1 LPFKNKNNN
10 KNKMNEKTA
19 MISPKLMMTCQDTI
33 LELIQNCLT
42 ERSLSKKREMLYH
55 INSLLVRPDQL
66 KIPSTQSHQLT
77 TDYINMALHII
88 EGKVF

>member
-1 LPFKNKNNN
+1 
-10 KNKMNEKTA
+10 
-19 MISPKLMMTCQDTI
+19 
-33 LELIQNCLT
+33 
-42 ERSLSKKREMLYH
+42 MLYH

>member
-1 LPFKNKNNN
+1 
-10 KNKMNEKTA
+10 MNDKTA
-19 MISPKLMMTCQDTI
+19 MKSPKITMTCQDTV

-77 TDYINMALHII
+77 ADYINMALHII

>member
-1 LPFKNKNNN
+1 
-10 KNKMNEKTA
+10 MNQNTA
-19 MISPKLMMTCQDTI
+19 MKSPKITMTCQDTV

-77 TDYINMALHII
+77 ADYINMALHII

>member
-1 LPFKNKNNN
+1 LPFKNKNN

-19 MISPKLMMTCQDTI
+19 MKSPKITMTCQDTI

-42 ERSLSKKREMLYH
+42 ERSLSRKREMLHH

-77 TDYINMALHII
+77 TYYINMALHII
-88 EGKVF
+88 EGKLF

>member
-1 LPFKNKNNN
+1 LPFKNKNN

-19 MISPKLMMTCQDTI
+19 SPKITMTCQDTI

-42 ERSLSKKREMLYH
+42 ERSLSKKKEILYH

-66 KIPSTQSHQLT
+66 KIPSRQSHQLT